1 MPGTT
6 EAIFRGPSEDFNGSN
21 WNMTKLWGP
30 KIYGLV
36 EHDNIIH
43 QPTANYVNLYG
54 MENGLPLSEDETKSG
69 FRKNFPFR
77 NRDARFYHDIVLTDS
92 IMSMQLFLKQT
103 RNSCAIALCIRA
115 EL

>member
-1 MPGTT
+1 
-6 EAIFRGPSEDFNGSN
+6 
-21 WNMTKLWGP
+21 MTKLWGP

-77 NRDARFYHDIVLTDS
+77 NRDARFYHDIVP
-92 IMSMQLFLKQT
+92 
-103 RNSCAIALCIRA
+103 LCQCSYS
-115 EL
+115 